1 MYTNY
6 SVPTNIT
13 YSNTMKFK
21 KLDFHG
27 NTDKLLKYSKLFLRN
42 LPVIKSWQNLR
53 KHLKNKDLNQL

>member
-1 MYTNY
+1 
-6 SVPTNIT
+6 
-13 YSNTMKFK
+13 MKFK

-53 KHLKNKDLNQL
+53 KHLKNKGLNQL